1 MGSTDIGKLVN
12 VEDVEIVQTGIEYP
26 LSTGPAT
33 FTTDDLA
40 DAVASQDDP
49 AIKAPRLRLGH
60 SGLNDPA
67 WDGEPAIG
75 TLGNLRLAQSG
86 HTIVGDYVG
95 IPEWLA
101 DVLPSAYPARSIDGA
116 IGVETNT
123 GHNWRLVIT
132 DLALLG
138 VQWPGVST
146 LDDIK
151 ALYSKDGPENV
162 TVYTTVEELAA
173 GMTTVQARTDVDDV
187 RRQYYQTLDS
197 SQYWWWVRS
206 QYYNPDELIVE
217 DEESGELYRVPFT
230 TDSNGEAS
238 FSDPIAVRIE
248 YEDKPEK
255 DQPKKEETEAAMAAA
270 MTLLKRR
277 PEKVF
282 ASRAESREGVVVAG
296 TATVDPAALRQAL
309 GLESDASDED
319 VVQAMADAGMIN
331 MPGDETGSTGIVA
344 PGSEQPGTSESG
356 AGVPGNDPE
365 DVTGPSNNDKGD
377 PATTAPTGTVMVD
390 AAMLENLK
398 RQAARGDQARKV
410 QEDSDRDA
418 TILAAVRA
426 GKIPKS
432 REAHWQAQWK
442 NDAEGTKHLL
452 TASVE
457 KGGLAPGLIPVVEE
471 GTSPSDEALSD
482 DAYPS
487 DWLPEVAARKAAAEA
502 RQNGVAHSGGI
513 INHG

>member
-1 MGSTDIGKLVN
+1 MATDVGNLVN

-40 DAVASQDDP
+40 DAVASQSDP

-60 SGLNDPA
+60 SGLNDPE

-75 TLGNLRLAQSG
+75 TLGNLRLEQSG

-101 DVLPSAYPARSIDGA
+101 EVLPSAYPARSIDGA

-151 ALYSKDGPENV
+151 ALYSKDGPANV
-162 TVYTTVEELAA
+162 TVYTTLEELAA
-173 GMTTVQARTDVDDV
+173 SMTKIEARADVDDV
-187 RRQYYQTLDS
+187 RRQYYQSLDS

-217 DEESGELYRVPFT
+217 DEESGDLYRVPFST
-230 TDSNGEAS
+230 NSDGEAS

-255 DQPKKEETEAAMAAA
+255 DQPKKEEAEAAMAAA
-270 MTLLKRR
+270 AALLKRP

-309 GLESDASDED
+309 GLETDASDED
-319 VVQAMADAGMIN
+319 VLQAMQDAGMIT
-331 MPGDETGSTGIVA
+331 MPGDETGSTGLVA
-344 PGSEQPGTSESG
+344 PGAEQTGTNDAG
-356 AGVPGNDPE
+356 AGVPGNDPA

-377 PATTAPTGTVMVD
+377 PAVAAPTGTVTVD
-390 AAMLENLK
+390 AAMLEDLK
-398 RQAARGDQARKV
+398 RQAARGDAARKV
-410 QEDSDRDA
+410 QEDNDRDS
-418 TILAAVRA
+418 TILAAIKA

-432 REAHWQAQWK
+432 RQAHWQTQWDK
-442 NDAEGTKHLL
+442 DVEGTKHLL
-452 TASVE
+452 TAAAD
-457 KGGLAPGLIPVVEE
+457 KGGLAPGLIPVTEE
-471 GTSPSDEALSD
+471 GTAPSDEALTD

-487 DWLPEVAARKAAAEA
+487 DWLPEVAARRAAAEA
-502 RQNGVAHSGGI
+502 RQNGVAHTGGI